1 MVKEKKKY
9 CPLSFFA
16 PQDESSYCQKEKCEW
31 WIVGI
36 GGISIATC
44 SIKVLAE
51 NLFFIQ
57 EYLKQGRK

>member
-1 MVKEKKKY
+1 MTEKKY
-9 CPLSFFA
+9 CPINSH
-16 PQDESSYCQKEKCEW
+16 PKSDGMCKKEKCVW
-31 WIVGI
+31 WILEL

-57 EYLKQGRK
+57 GYLGREK